1 MGFDEHETGRGA
13 RFCAGR
19 HAEPAL
25 YTLEVTHI
33 VSLPPPIL
41 TKDLSAHARRA
52 MRAFE
57 RVHKTLEAKK
67 AERTKAKRTRK
78 AA

>member
-1 MGFDEHETGRGA
+1 
-13 RFCAGR
+13 
-19 HAEPAL
+19 
-25 YTLEVTHI
+25 VTHT